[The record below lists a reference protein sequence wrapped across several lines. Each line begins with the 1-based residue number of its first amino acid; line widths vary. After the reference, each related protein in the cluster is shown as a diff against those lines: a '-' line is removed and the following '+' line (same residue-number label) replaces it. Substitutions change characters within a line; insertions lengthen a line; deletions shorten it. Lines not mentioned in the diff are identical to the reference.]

1 MALVTYK
8 DKKTSGK
15 KLRSQVFSGFSTQ
28 GRDFQDSKMYDIE
41 LVKQDLLNHFNIRK
55 GEKLENPDFGVEIW
69 SHLFDP
75 LDEETKNSVIEDVE
89 TVIAYDPRVQLD
101 SMQVDDYEHGL
112 QIRVSLI
119 YVYYGIGETLDLLF
133 DDNQGLLTSGSSF
146 YSANQIN

>member
-15 KLRSQVFSGFSTQ
+15 KLRSQVFSGFSTR
-28 GRDFQDSKMYDIE
+28 GRDFKDPKVYDIE

-55 GEKLENPDFGVEIW
+55 GEKLENPDFGVDIW

-75 LDEETKNSVIEDVE
+75 LDDETKNLIIADVE
-89 TVIAYDPRVQLD
+89 NVVNYDPRVELD
-101 SMQVDDYEHGL
+101 SLSVDEYEHGL
-112 QIRVSLI
+112 QIRVGLI

-133 DDNQGLLTSGSSF
+133 DDNQGLLTSGSTF